1 MQDYSLVLNKALGF
15 LARREHA
22 GFELKQKLQRS
33 CDDLELI
40 DEVIDECVRKD
51 FLSDL
56 RYANHFVEVKAK
68 AGWGPNYIRFNLE
81 KWQIAN
87 TIIEQSL
94 GSITFSCW
102 VQNGFEWII
111 KRHDKIDSWSS
122 SQVQKLLKKGFS
134 MEIITEIKKI
144 WLESA

>member
-33 CDDLELI
+33 CDDIELI
-40 DEVIDECVRKD
+40 DEVIDQCVRKN

-56 RYANHFVEVKAK
+56 RYAKHFVEVKAK

-81 KWQIAN
+81 KWQIPELLMN
-87 TIIEQSL
+87 
-94 GSITFSCW
+94 
-102 VQNGFEWII
+102 
-111 KRHDKIDSWSS
+111 R
-122 SQVQKLLKKGFS
+122 KLE
-134 MEIITEIKKI
+134 M
-144 WLESA
+144 